1 MEEEVVNTAQI
12 RSSLLQQLHEDL
24 VGPLT
29 ADEVLQDRPS
39 DRYMTGILFP
49 QRTHLPEEE
58 DEELSGGEDEAEEA
72 TDAASD
78 GVPLNNTLRPATAG
92 LSFAARADGHRPS
105 IRPHVSCGTYTPFW
119 VDEEGKPAEDP
130 GPDYEAHWKRHGHAV
145 DLPEVTLDVG
155 VHTPIKLEPQGL
167 PGLELRIVVADGPVC
182 TTVTAVLVNRL
193 EAGETRLD
201 NEQRTFFQVELRVQ
215 PGRGTELVSR
225 PSRKSGEEPEFQLIY
240 RACREYAA
248 GHTCSVRWETD
259 ASGNVSEVATS
270 WVPSREVPAVSAAG
284 DECFAALREDPGL
297 KPLSAEWLATAS
309 DAELATGLSLLPSTY
324 EAWLDQRATEIAQL
338 PSELRPQA
346 RLHIDRC
353 RAASKRMRGAIAM
366 LARDRNALAAFRLA
380 NRAMA
385 IQRRWSRGDT
395 DLTWRPFQLGFQLL
409 TLESLADPL
418 HPDRN
423 TMDLLWFP
431 TGGGKT
437 EAYLGLVAFVLFYRR
452 LAERDPAAGAG
463 TSVIMRYT
471 LRLLTIQ
478 QFQRAA
484 ALICACEYMRR
495 GHERPTENHRP
506 LGDRTF
512 SIGLWVGGGATPN
525 SVKEAADRLGANDDP
540 TPCQLKECPACRQES
555 LNWTCGYTRGRRGDT
570 PDRILV
576 HCTNA
581 SCPLG
586 GPGAPPLPVWT
597 VDQDVYR
604 EAPSLLI
611 GTVDKFA
618 QIARKPAETSVF
630 FGGAGAPPGL
640 IIQDELHLISG
651 PLGTIAGLYEI
662 AIDELCTR
670 ESERDGN
677 REKAFPKIIGSTATI
692 RRASDQIT
700 ALFNRATFQ
709 FPPPALDAQ
718 NSCFAVRDAVR
729 PGRLYVGV
737 TSAGRSPKF
746 ALQATCGTLLQA
758 AADPGISPD
767 DARDPWW
774 TLIVYFNSLREL
786 GGALVMMQDDVP
798 ASIRLYASV
807 RARAEREIAAVDE
820 LTSRKRQVELR
831 DTLHDLE
838 KKYGEDAFDAVL
850 ATNMISV
857 GVDVPRLSLMVVNGQ
872 PKQIAEYIQATSRV
886 GREFPGLI
894 VTAYNAGRARDRSHY
909 ETFPSW
915 HAAPYR
921 DVEATSVTPFASR
934 AQDKAI
940 HAVLVALVRHKLMAL
955 RERPLLTTSLR
966 QQIER
971 DILPLVHTRAAAVD
985 PEEAASVTAKL
996 RDLLDVWEMRCARW
1010 SAGGKQPAYWWDQR
1024 PDRSLLMSAE
1034 QYAARAAAGYANAE
1048 VWSTPNSMRDVE
1060 PGSPFR
1066 LISKLSTSGGP
1077 SSAGGAE

>member
-1 MEEEVVNTAQI
+1 MDATV
-12 RSSLLQQLHEDL
+12 RDLLLKQMQEDL
-24 VGPLT
+24 VGPL
-29 ADEVLQDRPS
+29 AEDELLEDRPS

-49 QRTHLPEEE
+49 QRARLPEEE
-58 DEELSGGEDEAEEA
+58 DEELRGGEDDAEEA
-72 TDAASD
+72 TDTAPDS
-78 GVPLNNTLRPATAG
+78 VPLNNTLRPASAG
-92 LSFAARADGHRPS
+92 LSFAAKADGERPS
-105 IRPHVSCGTYTPFW
+105 VRIHISCGTYEPLW
-119 VDEEGKPAEDP
+119 LDKDGKPAKEP
-130 GPDYEAHWKRHGHAV
+130 GPDYEARWRRHGHAV
-145 DLPEVTLDVG
+145 DLSEVALNVG
-155 VHTPIKLEPQGL
+155 VLAPITLEPHGI
-167 PGLELRIVVADGPVC
+167 PGLEVRIVVADGPHC
-182 TTVTAVLVNRL
+182 TTVTAVLVNTL
-193 EAGETRLD
+193 EAGETRLE
-201 NEQRTFFQVELRVQ
+201 NEQRTFFQVELRIR
-215 PGRGTELVSR
+215 PGGRTELVSR

-248 GHTCSVRWETD
+248 GHTCSVRWDTVS
-259 ASGNVSEVATS
+259 SGHVGEVATS
-270 WVPSREVPAVSAAG
+270 WIPSRDVPAVSGAG
-284 DECFAALREDPGL
+284 DDCFAALRDDPAL
-297 KPLSAEWLATAS
+297 RPLSAEWLATAS
-309 DAELATGLSLLPSTY
+309 ESQLTAGLSLLPSAY
-324 EAWLDQRATEIAQL
+324 EAWLDQRTTEIAQL
-338 PSELRPQA
+338 PRELQPQA
-346 RLHIDRC
+346 KVHISRC
-353 RAASKRMRGAIAM
+353 REAAARMRGAIT
-366 LARDRNALAAFRLA
+366 LFTRDAKALMAFRFA

-385 IQRRWSRGDT
+385 IQRRWSRGES

-409 TLESLADPL
+409 TLESLANPL
-418 HPDRN
+418 HADRN

-452 LAERDPAAGAG
+452 LSETDPAAGAG

-484 ALICACEYMRR
+484 ALICASEYMRR
-495 GHERPTENHRP
+495 GHECPTESRP
-506 LGDRTF
+506 RFGEQPF

-540 TPCQLKECPACRQES
+540 TPCQLKACPACRQES
-555 LNWTCGYTRGRRGDT
+555 LEWTCVYARGRRGDR
-570 PDRILV
+570 PERIHV
-576 HCTNA
+576 QCTNA

-586 GPGAPPLPVWT
+586 GPGAAPLPVWT
-597 VDQDVYR
+597 VDEDVYR

-618 QIARKPAETSVF
+618 QIARKPGETSVF
-630 FGGAGAPPGL
+630 FGGAGVPPTL

-662 AIDELCTR
+662 AIDELCAR
-670 ESERDGN
+670 EVDRDGE
-677 REKAFPKIIGSTATI
+677 RVKTLPKIIGSTATI

-718 NSCFAVRDAVR
+718 NSCFAVRDVER

-758 AADPGISPD
+758 AADPAIVPD
-767 DARDPWW
+767 HARDPWW

-798 ASIRLYASV
+798 ASIRLYAST
-807 RARAEREIAAVDE
+807 RARAEREVASLDE

-838 KKYGEDAFDAVL
+838 KTYGSDAFDAVL

-886 GREFPGLI
+886 GREYPGLI
-894 VTAYNAGRARDRSHY
+894 VTVYNAGRARDRSHY

-940 HAVLVALVRHKLMAL
+940 HAVLVALVRHKLVAL
-955 RERPLLTTSLR
+955 RERPVLTTSLR

-971 DILPLVHTRAAAVD
+971 HILPLIDSRVAAVD
-985 PEEAASVTAKL
+985 PEEAAGVRAKL
-996 RDLLDVWEMRCARW
+996 RELLDVWEMRCARW
-1010 SAGGKQPAYWWDQR
+1010 SAGADQPSYWWDQR

-1077 SSAGGAE
+1077 ASAGGAE